1 MRTSGN
7 RTSRKWLIISLA
19 AGALLLLVAAAPALA
34 ADGVRV
40 IPAGSDAGMTNQGNP
55 DVSGPFLAYIQNTIP
70 PSDDTVICLKSLLDD
85 APPRQI
91 SRPDGYK
98 DFNPRILYEGATQ
111 TIWVVWSRMNLTTY
125 DTDLWLWKGTYSWDP
140 DGNFTPADDGY
151 PKLLVSGTTGAAA
164 PVTSDQWEPSIGLV
178 HEGDTDHVVVAWEDG
193 RDNGPIAP
201 LIYAWD
207 LTADTSYQDM
217 GWATSD
223 GPGTAGMALDST
235 PPQARG
241 QFAPDV
247 GYTGVYWLDDRWSF
261 LNSDWTAMDTAVW
274 RSDLAGS
281 TVDPY
286 FSDTNHTYDNGSNYG
301 GGPAGNELGPRV
313 TSNGAAWLRSG
324 PYTDPDAYEPVSK
337 AVGGS
342 VSVFAPMAQPDRFDT
357 WYTPGQSAT
366 VYALMGHHANSSK
379 AIDYDVFFYDP
390 ATHQTMPVCDTG
402 WPPGTD
408 PELVP
413 NYYTKQQ
420 ADPAIGPAYY
430 AYRVVWT
437 DFRDSTLGVDD
448 SLTDGRLY
456 EAFVPMVT
464 ISSKASSLKL
474 GKSTTI
480 SAAVTPNFATYNVR
494 LQLVRATTKY
504 GAPQYTALRSSLS
517 TTKALSTRSAASW
530 TFKPT
535 KKGTYLVRI
544 YFYGGAKYTYNGS
557 AVATGSDVAIPHIPN
572 VSKVIRI
579 VVK

>member
-1 MRTSGN
+1 MRTTGN
-7 RTSRKWLIISLA
+7 RTPRGVPIIGLA
-19 AGALLLLVAAAPALA
+19 VAALALLLVAAAPALA

-40 IPAGSDAGMTNQGNP
+40 IPAGSDAGMTNQSNP

-85 APPRQI
+85 APPWQI

-98 DFNPRILYEGATQ
+98 DFNPRILYQSATQ

-140 DGNFTPADDGY
+140 AGNFTPADDGY
-151 PKLLVSGTTGAAA
+151 PKLLVSGTTGGDA
-164 PVTSDQWEPSIGLV
+164 PATSEQWEPSIGLV
-178 HEGDTDHVVVAWEDG
+178 HESDTDHVVVAWEDS

-201 LIYAWD
+201 LIYSWD
-207 LTADTSYQDM
+207 LTADTSYEDI

-223 GPGTAGMALDST
+223 GPGTAGTALDPT

-241 QFAPDV
+241 QVAPDV

-261 LNSDWTAMDTAVW
+261 LNSDWTPMDTAVW
-274 RSDLAGS
+274 RADLANS
-281 TVDPY
+281 TAGPF
-286 FSDTNHTYDNGSNYG
+286 FSDSNHAYDNGSNG
-301 GGPAGNELGPRV
+301 GFRNADGLGPRV
-313 TSNGAAWLRSG
+313 TGNGVAWLRSG
-324 PYTDPDAYEPVSK
+324 PYGDPSAYEPVAK

-342 VSVFAPMAQPDRFDT
+342 AAVFSPMTQPVDFDT

-366 VYALMGHHANSSK
+366 AYTFMGLHAGSVK

-390 ATHQTMPVCDTG
+390 ATHQTMPVCDIG

-408 PELVP
+408 PETP

-448 SLTDGRLY
+448 SLADGRLY

-464 ISSKASSLKL
+464 IKSSATALSL
-474 GKSTTI
+474 GKRATI
-480 SAAVTPNFATYNVR
+480 SAAVTPNFANYNVR
-494 LQLVRATTKY
+494 LQFVRATTRY
-504 GAPQYTALRSSLS
+504 GATQYTALRSSLS
-517 TTKALSTRSAASW
+517 TIKALSSRSAASW

-535 KKGTYLVRI
+535 RKGTYLVRI

-557 AVATGSDVAIPHIPN
+557 AVATGTDVVIPHIPN
-572 VSKVIRI
+572 VSKVVRI